1 MLLRQLA
8 QGFNYFRLSIGS
20 VVLSRLNLQQSVW
33 YLAKGSAQGHL
44 LFVAYMN
51 GGKERELDTEALL
64 GFYLLLH
71 GCKPV
76 E

>member
-1 MLLRQLA
+1 M
-8 QGFNYFRLSIGS
+8 
-20 VVLSRLNLQQSVW
+20 QQSVW

-44 LFVAYMN
+44 LFVGYMD
-51 GGKERELDTEALL
+51 GGKERELDAEALL

>member
-1 MLLRQLA
+1 MD
-8 QGFNYFRLSIGS
+8 
-20 VVLSRLNLQQSVW
+20 
-33 YLAKGSAQGHL
+33 
-44 LFVAYMN
+44 
-51 GGKERELDTEALL
+51 GGKERELDAEALL